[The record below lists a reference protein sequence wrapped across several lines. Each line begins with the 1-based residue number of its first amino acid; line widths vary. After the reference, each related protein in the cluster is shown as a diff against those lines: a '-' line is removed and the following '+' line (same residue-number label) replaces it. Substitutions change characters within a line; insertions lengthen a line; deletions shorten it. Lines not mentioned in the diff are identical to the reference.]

1 MTGNIILVK
10 PISRPQRKNKLPRK
24 KFLILHT
31 YMKHFTVYFEGIIVC
46 VSHLVD
52 LETPMSTYPI
62 NLTAKQAKY
71 IAREQL

>member
-10 PISRPQRKNKLPRK
+10 PTSRWQGKNKLPRK
-24 KFLILHT
+24 KFLILYT
-31 YMKHFTVYFEGIIVC
+31 YMKHFI
-46 VSHLVD
+46 VD